1 LTSFE
6 RGRIVGLKEAGCSY
20 RQISGIMNHDRGTT
34 RKTITLLTTAV
45 KTCIRSV
52 STVVKCWQAW
62 SVENRDSCAQGSGRP
77 RRTTDRQDRHFRFL
91 AFRDRHITTSSVA
104 TAWYNVMGR
113 LFSMPTIY
121 RRIRSWGL
129 HSYRLHLVLP
139 LTREHPYS
147 VERHVARTVGVMVW
161 GAISYRSRSPLIF
174 IQGSMNARRY
184 VQEVLQ
190 LLLVPYVQDIPN
202 GL

>member
-1 LTSFE
+1 MPPRRRHQAFRQLTPFE

-20 RQISGIMNHDRGTT
+20 RQISGIMNG
-34 RKTITLLTTAV
+34 
-45 KTCIRSV
+45 SV

-129 HSYRLHLVLP
+129 HSYRPHLVLP
-139 LTREHPYS
+139 LTREHRRQRLEKES
-147 VERHVARTVGVMVW
+147 TGMERGRFLG
-161 GAISYRSRSPLIF
+161 R
-174 IQGSMNARRY
+174 IQILFGNA
-184 VQEVLQ
+184 
-190 LLLVPYVQDIPN
+190 
-202 GL
+202 